1 MKVFT
6 AQDKRVLEEI
16 ENYGTYET
24 DNSKIGDSTRLE
36 TYRTFLE
43 YYKEKHNIPEAKG
56 LIFGL
61 YCFEGKH
68 FKNIEDYIHCIENSA
83 FEGGIQGMNV
93 GDTERVVLELEVPDE
108 IVHKTDYGYFVDF
121 LFCLEEEGECH
132 LEYTD
137 VDCGEKY
144 GTYLGQAIFHKI
156 EEDWIVDVHEI
167 Q

>member
-24 DNSKIGDSTRLE
+24 DNSKINDNKRIN
-36 TYRTFLE
+36 TYKTFLE

-61 YCFEGKH
+61 YCFEGKD
-68 FKNIEDYIHCIENSA
+68 FKNIEDYRYCLENSV

-108 IVHKTDYGYFVDF
+108 IVHKTDYGYFVDY
-121 LFCLEEEGECH
+121 LFCMEEEEECH

-137 VDCGEKY
+137 IHGTDREY

-156 EEDWIVDVHEI
+156 EEDWIVNVHY
-167 Q
+167 

>member
-6 AQDKRVLEEI
+6 TQDKRVLEEI
-16 ENYGTYET
+16 ENYSTYET

-61 YCFEGKH
+61 YCFEGED
-68 FKNIEDYIHCIENSA
+68 FENINDYRYCIENSA
-83 FEGGIQGMNV
+83 FQSGIQGMVV
-93 GDTERVVLELEVPDE
+93 GDNKLVILELEIPDE
-108 IVHKTDYGYFVDF
+108 IVHKTDYGYFVDY
-121 LFCLEEEGECH
+121 LFCMEEEGECH

-137 VDCGEKY
+137 VVNGDDIH

-156 EEDWIVDVHEI
+156 EEDWIVNVHYE
-167 Q
+167 